1 MMLVRQRLLALS
13 CIATITILS
22 AQQVAADAYPSLLVR
37 ANNSDSD
44 GYRKS
49 TLGGMNRWTTTE
61 KQVRRILG
69 KPLKKTVRFECGND
83 EIAELVYK
91 DIKVKLYRK
100 GKNFVVSQVI
110 TTSPKYVTDKG
121 IRVGDSIEQAKAA
134 YPSLILNE
142 FYNKDRPRW
151 MSFKSQFEF
160 DINNRGEITEIVLGL
175 NTGC

>member
-13 CIATITILS
+13 FIAITVLS
-22 AQQVAADAYPSLLVR
+22 AQQVSADAYPSLLVQ

-91 DIKVKLYRK
+91 DIKVNLYRK
-100 GKNFVVSQVI
+100 GKNFVVYQVI

-121 IRVGDSIEQAKAA
+121 IRVGNSIEQAKAA

-160 DINNRGEITEIVLGL
+160 DINDRGEITEIVLGI
-175 NTGC
+175 NTSC